1 MRQLVLDIYVRRFYR
16 NRDYGQVT
24 VHESGGF
31 VYGTTSYSVDDH
43 EVLAVVGFVPLDA
56 LPAWSETIASHLQSL
71 PSPPEVVADVL
82 TWRTGAAGGIDETA
96 QEITDLANQSNFGR
110 PLSRLDV
117 TVNTTTGSPDD
128 RSRSQHITL
137 NQSADGSFVEDPL
150 YRNLHPMLAERLEL
164 WRLSN
169 FELVRRPSPE
179 DVYVFEGVAKS
190 NPRDHR
196 LFALGEVR
204 DLTHAQDPTTGELTY
219 PRLERIGLLA
229 LAAMRSELARFT
241 IRDRPQ
247 ANRLVLDVRAPWTLS
262 MEESQRLA
270 HRFAAMAGRVGLEKV
285 VLKVRIPDEESGEH
299 RQAVLHLEQAGRQIF
314 VREDRAGDEPVR
326 PLSVYQQKILTAARF
341 GSPYPH
347 EIIRLFTEGAQ
358 IVGLPPDTFQELDLD
373 GDDHLVPVNREPGT
387 NSAHLIVGLM
397 THHTTVVPEGIR
409 RVSILSDPTQGL
421 GNLAEPECR
430 LINAALEYALEHQLP
445 VEWFAVSSGAL
456 IAMDSGTENMDWIA
470 LTLRRVIEFTQAGGE
485 INIIVTGINVGGQP
499 YWNAEATMLG
509 HTKGILVMTPASAM
523 VLTGKQAL
531 DFSGAVSA
539 DDNFG
544 IGGYHRVMG
553 ANGQAQYWAPSFPE
567 ACKLLLRHY
576 DLTYV
581 VPGERFPRRQPTTDP
596 NERDV
601 RPSPH
606 AELAASPFTTI
617 GDVFSSELN
626 PERKQPFDMRSV
638 MRAVAD
644 IDAEP
649 LERWKDLADG
659 DTSIVWDTTI
669 GGVPVCLLGLESHTV
684 SRKGFV
690 PADGPPAWTSGT
702 LFPQSSRKTARAIN
716 AASGNRPLVVLAN
729 LSGFDGSPESMR
741 RRQLEFGAEIGRAV
755 TNFDGPIVFVVVSRY
770 HGGAFVVF
778 SKALNEAMEIAA
790 VEGSYASVIGGAP
803 AAATVFARD
812 VKKRTEADD
821 RVRQVREAL
830 VGADG
835 TEETRLRNMLETMRE
850 QVRSEKL
857 GEVAGEF
864 DAIHTIDRALE
875 VGSVDRIIAAAELR
889 PYVIDALERGM
900 ARQR

>member
-1 MRQLVLDIYVRRFYR
+1 
-16 NRDYGQVT
+16 
-24 VHESGGF
+24 
-31 VYGTTSYSVDDH
+31 
-43 EVLAVVGFVPLDA
+43 
-56 LPAWSETIASHLQSL
+56 
-71 PSPPEVVADVL
+71 
-82 TWRTGAAGGIDETA
+82 
-96 QEITDLANQSNFGR
+96 
-110 PLSRLDV
+110 
-117 TVNTTTGSPDD
+117 
-128 RSRSQHITL
+128 
-137 NQSADGSFVEDPL
+137 
-150 YRNLHPMLAERLEL
+150 MLAERLEL

-169 FELVRRPSPE
+169 FDLVRRPSPE
-179 DVYVFEGVAKS
+179 DVYVFDGVAKS

-204 DLTHAQDPTTGELTY
+204 ELIAAADPVTGELTY

-229 LAAMRSELARFT
+229 LAAMRSELARYAV
-241 IRDRPQ
+241 RDRPV

-262 MEESQRLA
+262 TEETQHLA
-270 HRFAAMAGRVGLEKV
+270 RRFAPMAGRVGLEKV
-285 VLKVRIPDEESGEH
+285 VLKVMFPADAPGGARN
-299 RQAVLHLEQAGRQIF
+299 AVLHIEQAGNRTF
-314 VREDRAGDEPVR
+314 VREDRAGDESVR
-326 PLSVYQQKILTAARF
+326 PLSNYQQKILTAARF

-347 EIIRLFTEGAQ
+347 EIIRLFTERTQ
-358 IVGLPPDTFQELDLD
+358 IDGLPSDTFQELDLD
-373 GDDHLVPVNREPGT
+373 TDDQLVPVDREPGT
-387 NSAHLIVGLM
+387 NSAHLIVGLL
-397 THHTTVVPEGIR
+397 TNHTTVVPEGIQ

-430 LINAALEYALEHQLP
+430 RINAALAYALEHQLP

-470 LTLRRVIEFTQAGGE
+470 LTLRRLIEFTQAGGE
-485 INIIVTGINVGGQP
+485 VNIIVTGINVGGQP
-499 YWNAEATMLG
+499 YWNAEATMLT
-509 HTKGILVMTPASAM
+509 HTKGILVMTPASTM

-553 ANGQAQYWAPSFPE
+553 PNGQAQYWAPSFAE

-581 VPGERFPRRQPTTDP
+581 VPGERFPRRQPTSDP
-596 NERDV
+596 YERDV
-601 RPSPH
+601 RSSPH
-606 AELAASPFTTI
+606 AELPASPFTTV
-617 GDVFSSELN
+617 GDVFSAELN

-644 IDAEP
+644 ADAEP
-649 LERWKDLADG
+649 LERWKDLKDG
-659 DTSIVWDTTI
+659 DTSIVWDTTV
-669 GGVPVCLLGLESHTV
+669 GGVPVCMLGLESHTV
-684 SRKGFV
+684 GRKGFV

-702 LFPQSSRKTARAIN
+702 LFPHSSRKTTRAIN

-812 VKKRTEADD
+812 VKKRTEADH
-821 RVRQVREAL
+821 RVREAREAI

-835 TEETRLRNMLETMRE
+835 AEATRLRNNLAMVTE

-864 DAIHTIDRALE
+864 DAIHTIDRALR
-875 VGSVDRIIAAAELR
+875 VGSVDRIIAAADLR
-889 PYVIDALERGM
+889 PYVIDALDRGM
-900 ARQR
+900 ARLS